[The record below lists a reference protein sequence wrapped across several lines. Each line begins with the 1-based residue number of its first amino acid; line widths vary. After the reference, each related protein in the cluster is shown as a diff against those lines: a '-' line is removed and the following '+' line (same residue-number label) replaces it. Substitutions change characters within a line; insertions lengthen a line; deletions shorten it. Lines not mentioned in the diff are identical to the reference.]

1 MFGEYALY
9 SFDLF
14 LFTKFFF
21 FFFFL
26 PCISPYLGECSV
38 RERNVSFVVVVE

>member
-1 MFGEYALY
+1 MFGECALY

-14 LFTKFFF
+14 LFTK

-38 RERNVSFVVVVE
+38 REKNVSFVVVVE